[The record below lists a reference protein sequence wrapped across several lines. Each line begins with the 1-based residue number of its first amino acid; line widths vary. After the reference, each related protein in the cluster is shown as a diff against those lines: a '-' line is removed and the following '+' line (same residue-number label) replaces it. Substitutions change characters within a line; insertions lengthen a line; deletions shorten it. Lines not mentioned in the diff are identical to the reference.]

1 MITSVFS
8 KSRPLNYIIISAL
21 LFICYFLYLQKAP
34 ELVDSVNGIM
44 TRTGL
49 LLLLIGSLFIIN
61 FVTKKNGLSKD
72 NSYTFLF
79 FFSFLILFPTT
90 LVNTNLIISNFF
102 ILLALRRLISLQ
114 SLLTPKEKIFDAS
127 LWIFLAAIFHFWSI
141 LFILIVFVSILFH
154 VSRDYRNW
162 VLPFISFFAVGVIA
176 LMYALIFDQ
185 SLIETI
191 VDSAL
196 IDFNFNYFTNNYQN
210 FALSLYLVTAT
221 FFFITQAL
229 TLPNKPLNMQSSYKK
244 IIVAFIIGAVVFLI
258 SSDKNNSLLIYTFAP
273 VAIMATN
280 HIESMQVNWLKE
292 TFVYVIV
299 GCSVLTFFSQL

>member
-21 LFICYFLYLQKAP
+21 LVICYFLYLQKAP

>member
-21 LFICYFLYLQKAP
+21 LVICYFLYLQKAP
-34 ELVDSVNGIM
+34 ELVDSVNGII

>member
-8 KSRPLNYIIISAL
+8 KSRPANYIIITTL
-21 LFICYFLYLQKAP
+21 LVVCYFLYLQNFP
-34 ELVDSVNGIM
+34 ESFQSLEGI
-44 TRTGL
+44 GAKLAL
-49 LLLLIGSLFIIN
+49 LLVLVGSLFIIN

-72 NSYTFLF
+72 NSFAFLF

-90 LVNTNLIISNFF
+90 LGNTDLILANFF

-127 LWIFLAAIFHFWSI
+127 LWIFVASIFHFWSI

-162 VLPFISFFAVGVIA
+162 VLPFIAFFSVGIIG
-176 LMYALIFDQ
+176 LMYALVFDK
-185 SLIETI
+185 SLIGSVI
-191 VDSAL
+191 DSAF

-210 FALSLYLVTAT
+210 FALSLYVVIAL
-221 FFFITQAL
+221 FFFVTQAL
-229 TLPNKPLNMQSSYKK
+229 SVPSKPLNMQSSYKK
-244 IIVAFIIGAVVFLI
+244 IIVAFILGAVVFLI
-258 SSDKNNSLLIYTFAP
+258 SSDKNNSLLIFTFAP

-280 HIESMQVNWLKE
+280 QVEAMQINWMKE
-292 TFVYVIV
+292 TIVYVIV
-299 GCSVLTFFSQL
+299 VCSLLTFFSQL

>member
-1 MITSVFS
+1 MITSIFS
-8 KSRPLNYIIISAL
+8 KSRPANYIIITTL
-21 LFICYFLYLQKAP
+21 LVVCYFLYLQNFP
-34 ELVDSVNGIM
+34 ETMESLQGI
-44 TRTGL
+44 GSKL
-49 LLLLIGSLFIIN
+49 ALLLILVASSFIIN

-72 NSYTFLF
+72 NSFAFLI

-90 LVNTNLIISNFF
+90 LGNTELILSNFF

-127 LWIFLAAIFHFWSI
+127 FWIFIASIFHFWSI

-162 VLPFISFFAVGVIA
+162 VLPFIAFFSVGIIG
-176 LMYALIFDQ
+176 LMYALIFDT
-185 SLIETI
+185 SLIDSI
-191 VDSAL
+191 IDSAY

-210 FALSLYLVTAT
+210 FALSLYVVVAL

-229 TLPNKPLNMQSSYKK
+229 SVPSKPLNMQSSYKK
-244 IIVAFIIGAVVFLI
+244 IIVAFILGAVVFLI
-258 SSDKNNSLLIYTFAP
+258 SSDKNNSMLIFTFAP

-280 HIESMQVNWLKE
+280 QIEAMQINWMKE
-292 TFVYVIV
+292 TILYLIV
-299 GCSVLTFFSQL
+299 GCSLLTFVSQL